1 VVSLGYTLFLR
12 TILGLDLDRTGLP
25 FSDTHPDCPT
35 IEFDQKMRRLEM
47 TVSLTTDERRLLLV
61 LARQA
66 IEAALVNRPL
76 TPLDR
81 KNLSP
86 ALLESGASFVTLTR
100 DLDLRGC
107 VGALE
112 PSQPLVDDV
121 REHAIAAA
129 LQDYRFPPVR
139 PEELRHLK
147 IEISRLTLP
156 EDLDYSTPDDLL
168 LKLRPY
174 LDGVTI
180 FDGRRRATFL
190 PQVWEKL
197 PSPVEFLEHLCLKM
211 DAAPDLWRRRKL
223 RVQTYQV
230 EEFHE

>member
-1 VVSLGYTLFLR
+1 MAVSLN
-12 TILGLDLDRTGLP
+12 
-25 FSDTHPDCPT
+25 
-35 IEFDQKMRRLEM
+35 E
-47 TVSLTTDERRLLLV
+47 DERRLLLI

-66 IEAALVNRPL
+66 IESALANRPL

-81 KNLSP
+81 QSLP
-86 ALLESGASFVTLTR
+86 PVLLESGASFVTLTR
-100 DLDLRGC
+100 GWDLRGC

-112 PSQPLVDDV
+112 PYQPLVDDV
-121 REHAIAAA
+121 REHAVAAA
-129 LQDYRFPPVR
+129 LQDFRFLPVR
-139 PEELRHLK
+139 PEELPHLK

-156 EDLDYSTPDDLL
+156 EDLEYSTPEDLL
-168 LKLRPY
+168 QKLRPN

-180 FDGRRRATFL
+180 FDGRHRATFL

-197 PSPVEFLEHLCLKM
+197 PDPVEFLEHLCLKM
-211 DAAPDLWRRRKL
+211 DASPDLWRRRNL